1 MTYQFKHSYMRFQK
15 GGLDEKIA
23 LDRYATPEHRI
34 ENMKVG
40 DIVVCKLDR
49 KSDKRVVGEIVN
61 IDDLENVVVRTRE
74 LMIEDGKEVLVE
86 EEKTFHHELI
96 TKPLELSPES
106 FWNRWSKAAASVE
119 LLEKQEEIENQFR
132 EYFDGYGGSP
142 GGRIQLAA
150 GQEYITGK
158 RANLTIYNCFVI
170 PSPSIV
176 KEDWDKI
183 AGDEY
188 EASKTMQAILDKAI
202 LQAQIMARGG
212 GVGIN
217 ASTIPGKIKG
227 AGSNPNCVVLYLPY
241 DHKDIDILK
250 DMIKLGKFNEVTVL
264 THKPN
269 FNNYHYLKVED
280 SREGLLEGV
289 KWMVDQLYKGNKVV
303 IDFSDI
309 RHKGALVRGV
319 NGRSSG
325 APSWMELYNV
335 VAGLLHMKYFDAVDC
350 MEIFSK
356 ITLLVEQGGSR
367 RGAKMIILNCDHPN
381 IRKFIT
387 RKRTMGYIQGAN
399 ISVGISNSF
408 MEKATQEGT
417 EEAEIWDLII
427 ESAWASAE
435 PGVVFLERYNQ
446 ESNSWYFAPI
456 VATNP

>member
-1 MTYQFKHSYMRFQK
+1 MRFQK

-40 DIVVCKLDR
+40 DTVVCKLDR
-49 KSDKRVVGEIVN
+49 KSDKRVIGEIVN
-61 IDDLENVVVRTRE
+61 LDDPENVVVRTRE

-86 EEKTFHHELI
+86 EEKTFH
-96 TKPLELSPES
+96 
-106 FWNRWSKAAASVE
+106 
-119 LLEKQEEIENQFR
+119 LEKQEEIENQFR

-183 AGDEY
+183 AGDKL
-188 EASKTMQAILDKAI
+188 EASRAMNAILDKAVI
-202 LQAQIMARGG
+202 QAQIMARGG

-227 AGSNPNCVVLYLPY
+227 AGTVKDHVVLYLPN
-241 DHKDIDILK
+241 DHKDYEILQ
-250 DMIKLGKFNEVTVL
+250 DMIQLGKFDNVTIL
-264 THKPN
+264 NDKQN
-269 FNNYHYLKVED
+269 FVQYSYLKVED

-289 KWMVDQLYKGNKVV
+289 KWMVNQLYQGQKVV

-309 RHKGALVRGV
+309 RHKGALVKGV

-335 VAGLLHMKYFDAVDC
+335 VAGLLHMDHFDAVDC

-356 ITLLVEQGGSR
+356 ITLLIEQGGSR
-367 RGAKMIILNCDHPN
+367 
-381 IRKFIT
+381 
-387 RKRTMGYIQGAN
+387 
-399 ISVGISNSF
+399 
-408 MEKATQEGT
+408 
-417 EEAEIWDLII
+417 
-427 ESAWASAE
+427 
-435 PGVVFLERYNQ
+435 
-446 ESNSWYFAPI
+446 
-456 VATNP
+456 